1 MPNLKKILSFLLLIL
16 VILSTLI
23 WFNLPKL
30 TPYYTQL
37 TKSRVGLNLDLQ
49 PTAQKEAHFVGSQKC
64 KECHE
69 EQAHD
74 WKTSLHSKM
83 IQDIKKD
90 PSVVVADFSILPAD
104 ADFTLKDAVYTVGS
118 KFKQRYMLPKDRNG
132 TEDLYTRQ

>member
-1 MPNLKKILSFLLLIL
+1 MLKKFMYGVVLLTIIIAGT
-16 VILSTLI
+16 VAYKNVAKIYP
-23 WFNLPKL
+23 F
-30 TPYYTQL
+30 YAQL
-37 TKSRVGLNLDLQ
+37 AQEHAGTAVDLQ
-49 PTAQKEAHFVGSQKC
+49 GMEQKDAHFVGAAKC
-64 KECHE
+64 QECH
-69 EQAHD
+69 QDNYDA
-74 WKTSLHSKM
+74 WSHSRYPKM